1 MQLFI
6 GLALLIAIG
15 FFWARRAST
24 PRDRTLDLAGTPRE
38 VARAARRLGF
48 QRQRNLHPVESI
60 EDDRLA
66 IAAIATAFFE
76 LDDTP
81 AAGQRTLLA
90 QQLRAKMHTDASQSE
105 AVAVLVQWLIT
116 ECGGPEP
123 AIARISRKLYLLSG
137 SEQAKPLLDVLAST
151 LEPATWNDR
160 QREAFED
167 IKRALRIT

>member
-6 GLALLIAIG
+6 WLALLIAIG

-24 PRDRTLDLAGTPRE
+24 PRDRTLDLAGTTRE

-60 EDDRLA
+60 EDDALA

-76 LDDTP
+76 LGDPP

-90 QQLRAKMHTDASQSE
+90 QQVRAGMHADASQSE
-105 AVAVLVQWLIT
+105 DMAVLVQWLIT

-123 AIARISRKLYLLSG
+123 AIARISRKLYLLNGSG
-137 SEQAKPLLDVLAST
+137 PAATLLDMLTSS
-151 LEPATWNDR
+151 LDPAAWSSA
-160 QREAFED
+160 QRDAFED
-167 IKRALRIT
+167 IKRALRLS